1 MGLLDNL
8 SGSCLYSPS
17 LHQQVAGKLFNRSQ
31 MGQINPMST
40 TWPQFYSEMVAHY
53 NTGLT
58 PTLQQATNY
67 EISAFTECVSAYTS
81 GSTGI
86 VNYWSADTTA
96 LPADYIRVSGN
107 TTSAKVGGNLE
118 VSGVVRTNII
128 SNGIATTN
136 ISILPDDS
144 SKKITFGFSNEQGL
158 GTVYSFLTLE
168 MAYPT
173 STDTMF
179 QLAQG
184 GDLVFKSNTSNG
196 HELFR
201 LDQDLNQASA
211 YTLTS
216 ANSLGVSGHTFLGS
230 TPLDSAHAPRILTID
245 TTSKQVQ
252 YQTLSSLTAKT
263 GDLFWS
269 ADTTSSDGTPYI
281 RTSGNTTGVKIG
293 GDLGVS
299 GNTVVDGIITAS
311 GTSASPN
318 SRIELVADT
327 GEVLVNLARVGT
339 GANAKR
345 GKIVLKDND
354 VVEVQL
360 TTQDNTPSYLNSTG
374 AALVIGA
381 TSITEGN
388 TNLYVT
394 GGAIIT
400 KGLGVTGDTEVTG
413 TLSADTMSGRT
424 LTLKENIGI
433 SGRTY
438 LGTIDAAGAGYTEDK
453 ILVAQSTGEV
463 EYLTAAQVGGG
474 GGFWSADTVA
484 QPADYIRVSGNTTSA
499 IVGGKLEVT
508 GDTKIAGNFN
518 VEKLFQNY
526 SGDSNPSLFI
536 GMLAG
541 ESYSEGGF
549 GSNIAL
555 GYKAMQA
562 EDSQSIRNVAV
573 GAHALLS
580 LEDGDYNVAIGSEA
594 LQFSTGG
601 THNVAIGW
609 KAQAGTTTLTHNTAV
624 GAEAMNDGGAN
635 LAINF
640 SNRRD
645 NTAVGYSAGYTMR
658 YGRNNAA
665 FGSQSLE
672 GDPFG
677 GGNTG
682 PTGSTAMGYKALGGH
697 CQGTYNIGLGFQ
709 AGDNITTGSYNISI
723 GPNADPVSA
732 TADYQMNIGGIIFGN
747 DEYSETQ
754 IGNVGI
760 GYNDPKTVLDV
771 HHSGSD
777 LTDMVESTGGGEVIY
792 FGTNSGAG
800 GDTPIAAGKLMYL
813 HTDGA
818 WYYADANDVA
828 LGASQL
834 LGIGLGTRVSDGIL
848 IRGFFN
854 LNGGEDGDMDGTF
867 GPGAPC
873 YVSATSTASVDF
885 TAPSGSGDF
894 VRIVG
899 YGTATENIIY
909 FTPDNTW
916 VEIS

>member
-17 LHQQVAGKLFNRSQ
+17 LHQQVAGKLFNYSQ

-173 STDTMF
+173 TTDTMF

-184 GDLVFKSNTSNG
+184 GDLVFKSNLSHG

-216 ANSLGVSGHTFLGS
+216 ANSLGVSGHTFLGT
-230 TPLDSAHAPRILTID
+230 TPTNTDDNPRLLIVDGNYKVT
-245 TTSKQVQ
+245 V
-252 YQTLSSLTAKT
+252 QTLSNLTAKT
-263 GDLFWS
+263 ADLFWS
-269 ADTTSSDGTPYI
+269 ADTTSLPSTYI

-293 GDLGVS
+293 GNLDVS
-299 GNTVVDGIITAS
+299 GNTVVDGDITAS

-318 SRIELVADT
+318 SKIQLVADG
-327 GEVLVNLARVGT
+327 GEQLVGLERVGT
-339 GANAKR
+339 GGNAVKGQIKVR
-345 GKIVLKDND
+345 DNLAVD
-354 VVEVQL
+354 VYFTAE
-360 TTQDNTPSYLNSTG
+360 DNIAAYINNAG
-374 AALVIGA
+374 AALSIGA
-381 TSITEGN
+381 TTISEAN

-394 GGAIIT
+394 GGGIIT
-400 KGLGVTGDTEVTG
+400 GGLGVSGDTEVTG

-424 LTLKENIGI
+424 LTLKENLGV

-438 LGTIDAAGAGYTEDK
+438 LGTLDAAGAGYTADK

-573 GAHALLS
+573 GALALLS

-609 KAQAGTTTLTHNTAV
+609 KAQAGTTTLTHNTSV
-624 GAEAMNDGGAN
+624 GAETMNDGGAN
-635 LAINF
+635 FAINF

-645 NTAVGYSAGYTMR
+645 NTAMGYSAGYTMR

-677 GGNTG
+677 AGNTG

-697 CQGTYNIGLGFQ
+697 CQGTYNIGLGFE

-723 GPNADPVSA
+723 GPNADTVSP
-732 TADYQMNIGGIIFGN
+732 TADYQMNIGDIIFGN
-747 DEYSETQ
+747 DEYSESK

-760 GYNDPKTVLDV
+760 GYPDPKTVLDV
-771 HHSGSD
+771 HHSGDD
-777 LTDMVESTGGGEVIY
+777 LTNMVTDTGGGEVVY
-792 FGTNSGAG
+792 FGTNDSG
-800 GDTPIAAGKLMYL
+800 GDSPLAAGKLMYL

-818 WYYADANDVA
+818 WYYVDANDPA

-834 LGIGLGTRVSDGIL
+834 LGIGLGTLVKHGIL

-854 LNGGEDGDMDGTF
+854 LDSEEGGDMQGTF
-867 GPGAPC
+867 ASGAPC
-873 YVSATSTASVDF
+873 YVSAGVTGSVDF

-894 VRIVG
+894 VRVIG
-899 YGTATENIIY
+899 YGTATANIIY